1 MSTDYERRVETIKA
15 FYAAGPSVEPE
26 QVIEF
31 TDPEIVADWSRSR
44 GLGQGVYRGRAE
56 VQDFFAGMLDVFDE
70 IEFFHDEFIEAG
82 EGSVIR
88 VGGIRA
94 RGKGSGTPFSAKGAQ
109 VFEFDGDV
117 ITSVTLYQDREEAL
131 DAAGLERP

>member
-1 MSTDYERRVETIKA
+1 MSAEYERRVETIKA
-15 FYAAGPSVEPE
+15 FYAAGPSVEPG
-26 QVIEF
+26 QVLELA
-31 TDPEIVADWSRSR
+31 DPEIVADWSRSR

-56 VQDFFAGMLDVFDE
+56 VQGFLTGLLDVFDD
-70 IEFFHDEFIEAG
+70 IEFFHDEFIKAG
-82 EGSVIR
+82 GGSVIR

-117 ITSVTLYQDREEAL
+117 ITRVTLYQDREEAL
-131 DAAGLERP
+131 EAAGLERP